1 MRIFLTLLLYPLSLP
16 AQQPAPPERKDS
28 IVVTGNYE
36 PMPLDESERSV
47 SVIPIRNQSLL
58 FNTFIDALRLDPS
71 VDLRQ
76 RAPDGIQAD
85 VSIRGGTFGQTLV
98 LLNGLRMSDPQTG
111 HHNLDLP
118 VPLESIERIEV
129 LHGAGSSLYGSDA
142 VGGVINLITSPPET
156 SEIRLQTAVGNFGVN
171 QQRVAVTGVL
181 GKLSEQ
187 VTFSR
192 DFSSGFT
199 PNRDYRNLLF
209 GSATRWRSAL
219 GATDID
225 LGYSDKPFGAQ
236 GFYGNYPSWE
246 RTKGWFAGL
255 RQELGEHTE
264 ATFSY
269 RRHTDLFVLFRD
281 NPPRYTNRH
290 LAESWTASLRRRNSV
305 SNNVT
310 IHYGIEGFGDSIVS
324 NNLGAHSRARGAA
337 YLSLDAR
344 VLQRWSVTAA
354 IRNEIYRGLP
364 GEWSPTLGIGY
375 WASSKWKLRAGASRA
390 FRLPTYTDLYYSD
403 PANRGNPLLRPE
415 HAWSYEGG
423 VDFHPTPDWR
433 LQTTVFHRRDTNGID
448 YIRPA
453 GSTIWDAVNVQR
465 LRFTG
470 IEASASR
477 RWKHSIFDWTYTG
490 MHGAASP
497 LAGFQSKYAFNYLT
511 HSGLFG
517 WTGQLPGRITA
528 RTRIG
533 AAERRAYKAYPAW
546 DASLAGA
553 IRNLHPYIQLTN
565 LTNTYTEDIPGVA
578 NPGRAIIGGVEW
590 VWRRR

>member
-1 MRIFLTLLLYPLSLP
+1 MRIFLALLLYSLSVS

-28 IVVTGNYE
+28 IVVTGSYD
-36 PMPLDESERSV
+36 PLPLEESERSV
-47 SVIPIRNQSLL
+47 SVIPIRDQPLL

-85 VSIRGGTFGQTLV
+85 VSVRGGTFGQTLI
-98 LLNGLRMSDPQTG
+98 LLNGLRMSDPQSG

-118 VPLESIERIEV
+118 VPLESVERIEV
-129 LHGAGSSLYGSDA
+129 LHGTGSSLYGSDA
-142 VGGVINLITSPPET
+142 IGGVINLITSPPEA
-156 SEIRLQTAVGNFGVN
+156 SEIRLQTAAGNFGVN
-171 QQRVAVTGVL
+171 QQRVAMTGVL
-181 GKLSEQ
+181 GELSEQ
-187 VTFSR
+187 LTFSR

-199 PNRDYRNLLF
+199 PNRDYRNLLL

-219 GATDID
+219 GPTDID

-255 RQELGEHTE
+255 RQGLGEHTE
-264 ATFSY
+264 ASFSY

-290 LAESWTASLRRRNSV
+290 LAESWTASLRRRNSL
-305 SNNVT
+305 SNNMT
-310 IHYGIEGFGDSIVS
+310 IHYGVEGFGDSIVS
-324 NNLGAHSRARGAA
+324 NNLGSHSRARGAA
-337 YLSLDAR
+337 YFSLDAR

-403 PANRGNPLLRPE
+403 PANRGNPFLRPE

-423 VDFHPTPDWR
+423 VDFHPTTDWR

-448 YIRPA
+448 YIRPP

-490 MHGAASP
+490 MRGAASP
-497 LAGFQSKYAFNYLT
+497 LAGLQSKYAFNYLT

-517 WTGQLPGRITA
+517 WTGQLPGHITA

-533 AAERRAYKAYPAW
+533 AAERRAYKAYAAW

-553 IRNLHPYIQLTN
+553 IRNLHPYVQLTN

-578 NPGRAIIGGVEW
+578 NPGRAVIGGVEW
-590 VWRRR
+590 VWRGR

>member
-1 MRIFLTLLLYPLSLP
+1 MRLFLTLLLCPLSLP
-16 AQQPAPPERKDS
+16 AQQPAPQERKDS

-36 PMPLDESERSV
+36 PVPLEESERSV
-47 SVIPIRNQSLL
+47 TVIPIRGRSLL

-76 RAPDGIQAD
+76 RGPDGIQAD
-85 VSIRGGTFGQTLV
+85 VSIRGGTFGQTLI
-98 LLNGLRMSDPQTG
+98 LLNGLRLSDPQTG

-118 VPLESIERIEV
+118 VPLESIERMEV

-142 VGGVINLITSPPET
+142 VGGVINFITAPPET
-156 SEIRLQTAVGNFGVN
+156 SEVRLRTAVGNFGVN
-171 QQRVAVTGVL
+171 QQRAALTGIT
-181 GKLSEQ
+181 GNLSEQ
-187 VTFSR
+187 LTFSR
-192 DFSSGFT
+192 DFSSGFI

-209 GSATRWRSAL
+209 GSATRWRSAI
-219 GATDID
+219 GNTDID

-246 RTKGWFAGL
+246 RTKGWFAGF

-264 ATFSY
+264 ASFSY

-290 LAESWTASLRRRNSV
+290 LTESWTASLRRRNPL
-305 SNNVT
+305 SNSVT
-310 IHYGIEGFGDSIVS
+310 IHYGVEGFGDSIVS
-324 NNLGAHSRARGAA
+324 NNLGSHSRARGAA

-344 VLQRWSVTAA
+344 VLQRWSLTAA

-364 GEWSPTLGIGY
+364 GEWSPTFGAGY
-375 WASSKWKLRAGASRA
+375 WASSKVKFRAGTSRA
-390 FRLPTYTDLYYSD
+390 FRLPSYTDLYYSD
-403 PANRGNPLLRPE
+403 PANRGNPFLRPE

-423 VDFHPTPDWR
+423 ADFFPSTGWR
-433 LQTTVFHRRDTNGID
+433 LAATVFHRRDTNGID

-465 LRFTG
+465 LSFTG
-470 IEASASR
+470 IETSATRRSR
-477 RWKHSIFDWTYTG
+477 HSTFDWTYTG
-490 MHGAASP
+490 MHGVATP
-497 LAGFQSKYAFNYLT
+497 LDGLQSKYAFNYLS
-511 HSGLFG
+511 HCGLFG
-517 WTGQLPGRITA
+517 WTGQLGRITA
-528 RTRIG
+528 RTRAGG
-533 AAERRAYKAYPAW
+533 AVRRSYKAYPAW
-546 DASLAGA
+546 DVSLATA
-553 IRNLHPYIQLTN
+553 IRDIHPYLQFTN

-590 VWRRR
+590 VWRGR